1 MTDSTHPT
9 TAAEPALEARLRRH
23 GDAVNAFIARGRAV
37 PVARA
42 EQPRAPGKWTP
53 VQEVVHLALT
63 YTEFAT
69 ALQGGSE
76 FTLLVPAE
84 TAAHYH
90 RTYLPRI
97 LAGGWFPSG
106 AAAPERVQPG
116 RRSQEMSEALSRLE
130 TAVQD
135 FHAAALTAV
144 AAYPD
149 RTWTHPYFGP
159 LSVPDLIDLLTEHT
173 GHHAR
178 FLP

>member
-1 MTDSTHPT
+1 M
-9 TAAEPALEARLRRH
+9 
-23 GDAVNAFIARGRAV
+23 
-37 PVARA
+37 
-42 EQPRAPGKWTP
+42 
-53 VQEVVHLALT
+53 QEVVHLTLT
-63 YTEFAT
+63 YTEFA
-69 ALQGGSE
+69 AVLRGGPE
-76 FTLLVPAE
+76 FTLLVPAGK
-84 TAAHYH
+84 AAHYH

-116 RRSQEMSEALSRLE
+116 RDRQGISEALSRLE

-135 FHAAALTAV
+135 FHAAALAAV
-144 AAYPD
+144 AAHPD

-159 LSVPDLIDLLTEHT
+159 MSVPDLIDLLTEHT